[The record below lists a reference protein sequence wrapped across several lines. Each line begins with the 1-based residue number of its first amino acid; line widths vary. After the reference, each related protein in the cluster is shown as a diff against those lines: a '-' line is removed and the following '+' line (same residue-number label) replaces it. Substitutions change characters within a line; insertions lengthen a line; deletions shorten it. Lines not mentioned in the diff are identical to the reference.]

1 MNDAQD
7 GAILDI
13 LGGIIPLQGVIETGE
28 LTDDQYD
35 KLFNLFQ
42 DQQEMPYGTQKARTG
57 DPTVWI
63 LNRLEDLNN
72 RIITKE

>member
-1 MNDAQD
+1 MNDKALD

-13 LGGIIPLQGVIETGE
+13 LGGIIPLQGVGE

-42 DQQEMPYGTQKARTG
+42 DQHEMPYRPSGRPEQQNHHQGVTHGLR
-57 DPTVWI
+57 
-63 LNRLEDLNN
+63 N
-72 RIITKE
+72 